1 MEREKKRS
9 IKKGIVGSCVV
20 DDRGGTRQNKEEK
33 KEKKKK
39 TTHKETRKREK
50 NQKPP
55 THAPRRNDK
64 NNPSKRQAS
73 KELKRQDRLK
83 ENQIPYFFPL
93 FFSVRSK
100 VEREIIRFEKLCG
113 IGDNGLM

>member
-50 NQKPP
+50 KIRNPQP
-55 THAPRRNDK
+55 TRLAETTKTTQARGRPVRN
-64 NNPSKRQAS
+64 
-73 KELKRQDRLK
+73 
-83 ENQIPYFFPL
+83 
-93 FFSVRSK
+93 
-100 VEREIIRFEKLCG
+100 
-113 IGDNGLM
+113 